1 MLEVGRRRRYCYG
14 FGVAETTRGPACRQ
28 VKVLYIATAFPRD
41 PDDVITPWLV
51 ETITRL
57 RARGVEVEVLAPA
70 YRGGRSQRIHEI
82 PVHRFRYAPS
92 VWETLTH
99 DQTAPDRI
107 RERPHM
113 AALLPGYVAAGASAA
128 ARLARTGG
136 FDLVHAFW
144 PLPHGLLGMA
154 AKRAAGIPLV
164 ETFFGVELT
173 WVQTQLR
180 PLRPALRAIIRGA
193 DRVTAISSHTAALLR
208 EVAPGVEP
216 AIIPFG
222 AAITAPEGIAEPPPP
237 PAPHAG
243 LRLLFVGR
251 LVERKGVHVLLDALA
266 LLPEEPPVR
275 LEVIGDG
282 PERDPLEHRARA
294 LGIEGRVDF
303 RGYVPRET
311 LVHALETSDALVLP
325 AIRDAKG
332 DVEGLGVVLLEAMG
346 FGRPVIAS
354 HAGGIVDIVKPGETG
369 LLVPPG
375 DPTALAAAV
384 ESFARDPAMVRRL
397 GEAARHDVRERFSW
411 DSILDRLTDLYDS
424 LLRNSPARR

>member
-1 MLEVGRRRRYCYG
+1 M
-14 FGVAETTRGPACRQ
+14 
-28 VKVLYIATAFPRD
+28 KVLYIVTAFPRD
-41 PDDVITPWLV
+41 PDDVITPWMV
-51 ETITRL
+51 ETIARL
-57 RARGVEVEVLAPA
+57 RERGVEVEVLAPA
-70 YRGGRSQRIHEI
+70 YRGLESQMVHGIR
-82 PVHRFRYAPS
+82 VHRFRYAPAD
-92 VWETLTH
+92 WETLTH

-107 RERPHM
+107 RERPYM
-113 AALLPGYVAAGASAA
+113 AALLPGYVAAGAAA
-128 ARLARTGG
+128 AGKVARSGG

-154 AKRAAGIPLV
+154 AKRAAAIPLV

-173 WVQTQLR
+173 WVESQLR
-180 PLRPALRAIIRGA
+180 PLRPALRAIVRGA
-193 DRVTAISSHTAALLR
+193 DGLTAISTHTAALLR
-208 EVAPGVEP
+208 AIEP
-216 AIIPFG
+216 TVDPVIIPFG
-222 AAITAPEGIAEPPPP
+222 AAIAAPDGITDAP
-237 PAPHAG
+237 PAPHSG

-275 LEVIGDG
+275 LAVIGDG
-282 PERDPLEHRARA
+282 PERDALERRARS
-294 LGIEGRVDF
+294 LGIEGRVEF

-311 LVHALETSDALVLP
+311 LEHALASCDALVLP

-354 HAGGIVDIVKPGETG
+354 RAGGIVDIVRPGVNG

-375 DPTALAAAV
+375 DAPALAGAI
-384 ESFARDPAMVRRL
+384 ESFARDPALVRRL
-397 GEAARHDVRERFSW
+397 GAAAREDVRERFSW

-424 LLRNSPARR
+424 LLRHAPAPR